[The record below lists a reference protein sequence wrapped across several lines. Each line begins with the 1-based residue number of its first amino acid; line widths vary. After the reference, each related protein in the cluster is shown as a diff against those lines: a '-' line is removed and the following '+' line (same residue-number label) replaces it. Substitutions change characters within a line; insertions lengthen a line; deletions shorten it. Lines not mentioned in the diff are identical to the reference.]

1 MNHSCD
7 PNCEMEKWNVNGL
20 WRMAVFAKRDIL
32 PGEEIT
38 YDYNFSLFNT
48 DQGQECKCG
57 SQDCRGVIGGKGKDF
72 LITVNDDAMSAS
84 PNRKMSVATDPTG
97 QVAADERWFKSKVVK
112 EELALI
118 VKMAPVPQQLEAKT
132 LKCTVCN
139 ECLNFKAQGQIQRHP
154 ELGEQCNHSSKPF
167 LVLGQ
172 HAYSH
177 RFTFRINKKKIPS
190 LLFFLILNI
199 LYSFF
204 KYCSK
209 NL

>member
-1 MNHSCD
+1 M
-7 PNCEMEKWNVNGL
+7 
-20 WRMAVFAKRDIL
+20 FAKRDIL

-199 LYSFF
+199 LYSFLN
-204 KYCSK
+204 YCSK